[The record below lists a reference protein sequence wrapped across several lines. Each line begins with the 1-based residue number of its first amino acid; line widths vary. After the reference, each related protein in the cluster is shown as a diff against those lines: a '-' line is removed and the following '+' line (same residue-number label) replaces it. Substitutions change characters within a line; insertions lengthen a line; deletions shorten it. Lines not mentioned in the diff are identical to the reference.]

1 MEGDIA
7 ADRPPLICA
16 AGRGDLAELEALLAA
31 GADMEARDEEDG
43 ATAFHWACNSGRLE
57 CARALAAAGCDVA
70 AASTEGG
77 TALMLAANK
86 GHPAVVAWLL
96 GEGGAAEMM
105 EARDKDGDTAF
116 LEACGCDEGLTE
128 GQLKCAQALMAAGC
142 DVAAV
147 SSDGSTALIIASII
161 GRVAVVAWL
170 LGEGGAAG
178 MMEVQNED
186 GVTAFLVAC
195 GEGHLECAQALAAS
209 GCDIAATSSE
219 GDTALMLAAH
229 EGHVVVVAWL
239 LGEGGA
245 AGTLEVQDDDGDTAF
260 LSACGEGQLECARA
274 LVAAGCDVAAA
285 CSDGTTALMRA
296 AGEGNTVVLAWLLGE
311 GGAAGTLEARNNHG
325 CTAFLLA
332 CVLGQLECVEL
343 LARAGC
349 DMDVETGMHHITGN
363 ALEQTADHDAV
374 VVRLRELKAERAAA
388 TQRREVEEMTAAYKE
403 FQYNK

>member
-1 MEGDIA
+1 V
-7 ADRPPLICA
+7 
-16 AGRGDLAELEALLAA
+16 
-31 GADMEARDEEDG
+31 
-43 ATAFHWACNSGRLE
+43 S
-57 CARALAAAGCDVA
+57 VA
-70 AASTEGG
+70 SSKDN
-77 TALMLAANK
+77 TALMY
-86 GHPAVVAWLL
+86 
-96 GEGGAAEMM
+96 
-105 EARDKDGDTAF
+105 
-116 LEACGCDEGLTE
+116 
-128 GQLKCAQALMAAGC
+128 
-142 DVAAV
+142 AV
-147 SSDGSTALIIASII
+147 SQ
-161 GRVAVVAWL
+161 
-170 LGEGGAAG
+170 LGHAA
-178 MMEVQNED
+178 
-186 GVTAFLVAC
+186 
-195 GEGHLECAQALAAS
+195 
-209 GCDIAATSSE
+209 
-219 GDTALMLAAH
+219 
-229 EGHVVVVAWL
+229 VVAWL

-245 AGTLEVQDDDGDTAF
+245 AGTLEVQNKDGDTAF
-260 LSACGEGQLECARA
+260 LAACAEGQLECAQA
-274 LVAAGCDVAAA
+274 LAAAGCDVAAA